1 MRTAYDLA
9 PLYRSVIGVDRIA
22 TMIEAA
28 MTSNRGGDHPP
39 FNVEKT
45 GNDSYRIS
53 MALAGFDAADLD
65 ITYQPNLL
73 IVTGRSAEP
82 EDSEYLYRGIAGR
95 DFAHRFELDHHVV
108 VKSATFVN
116 GLLNIELIREIP
128 EELKPRKIEIGATK
142 PGRFRQLDYKKDDRR
157 AA

>member
-1 MRTAYDLA
+1 MRMAYDLS

-22 TMIEAA
+22 NMIEAA
-28 MTSNRGGDHPP
+28 MTSNKGGDYPP

-53 MALAGFDAADLD
+53 MALAGFDPADLD
-65 ITYQPNLL
+65 ITCQPNLL
-73 IVTGRSAEP
+73 TVTGRSAEP
-82 EDSEYLYRGIAGR
+82 EDREYLYRGIAGL
-95 DFAHRFELDHHVV
+95 DFTHRFELDDHVV

-116 GLLNIELIREIP
+116 GLLHIELVREIP

-142 PGRFRQLDYKKDDRR
+142 PGRFRQLDYKEDDRR
-157 AA
+157 VA